1 MRTFVTKV
9 RMRHAVRE
17 NLNIFCTN
25 KKLQIF
31 KYYANNFII
40 QRDTKQQKLL

>member
-17 NLNIFCTN
+17 NLNIFCIN
-25 KKLQIF
+25 KKVQIL
-31 KYYANNFII
+31 KYYANHFII
-40 QRDTKQQKLL
+40 QRDTEQQKLL